1 MLWSCRALKKYA
13 FPRRCSTGE
22 RRFGINTIDFFREC
36 EIFMDSLY
44 VISAVGR
51 DRPGLVHSVTRVLA
65 DLHINIVDI
74 EARSVRGHFTMFLVV
89 DLSTSKVT
97 YEEMMAAVEPVG
109 KNFNMGLRVEAYEA
123 GRRKAD
129 KKLKMFT
136 LMGKDRPG
144 IVASVSG
151 IFAGNSINIET
162 VKMIARGDY
171 IAMEIII
178 DISDIGDETV
188 LKKVIYDFSQKTGLD
203 VSLRNYDRFQKPKR
217 VVLFDCDSTI
227 IQGEVIDELA
237 KVAGVGEAVQA
248 MTAKAMNGEISY
260 VESVKK
266 RVKLLRGLTAD
277 QLELLTQSI
286 HLTPGAEELIST
298 LHHMGYKV
306 GVVSGGFTFFTDY
319 LKKRLNLDYVFANEL
334 EVRNGVVTGKIRGE
348 IVDAEKKGSILRK
361 IAELEHISEDQIV
374 AVGDG
379 ANDRFMLQNAG
390 LAIAFSPKEILKE
403 YSDGMITTDNLSGL
417 RYFLGIPDEK

>member
-1 MLWSCRALKKYA
+1 
-13 FPRRCSTGE
+13 
-22 RRFGINTIDFFREC
+22 
-36 EIFMDSLY
+36 MDSLY

-51 DRPGLVHSVTRVLA
+51 DRPGLVHSVTRILA

-89 DLSTSKVT
+89 DLSTSDAS
-97 YEEMMAAVEPVG
+97 YDELMAAVGPVG
-109 KNFNMGLRVEAYEA
+109 ANFNMGLKVEAYEA

-129 KKLKMFT
+129 KTLKMFT

-144 IVASVSG
+144 IVAAVAG
-151 IFAGNSINIET
+151 IFSNNSINIET

-178 DISDIGDETV
+178 DISDIDDV
-188 LKKVIYDFSQKTGLD
+188 AALRKLLYDFSKETGLD
-203 VSLRNYDRFQKPKR
+203 VSLRDYDRFQKPKR

-227 IQGEVIDELA
+227 IKEEVIDELA
-237 KVAGVGEAVQA
+237 KMAGVGEAVQT
-248 MTAKAMNGEISY
+248 MTAKAMNGEMSY

-266 RVKLLRGLTAD
+266 RVKLLKGLNVE

-334 EVRNGVVTGKIRGE
+334 AVENGVVTGEIRGE
-348 IVDAEKKGSILRK
+348 VVDAEKKGSILRK